1 MSFLFFSH
9 YKVKPELI
17 LMKKKPDQY
26 TKVEDFLQDIR
37 FIRWVTHPT
46 SELTEFWSDW
56 QKRFPE
62 RKDQFQ
68 QSKVLL
74 ESMKFKSLL
83 PREGQADYLFE
94 KIKEGRYS
102 AYHQKSKRRLFKLGT
117 GANVKVL
124 RQMAATLLA
133 LVTLGS
139 LAWYFGNESEFFKS
153 GQSELITVVTKAGEK
168 RQVTLPD
175 GSTVFMN
182 SESQLTYP
190 SKFYKKRNISIEGEA
205 FFKVAKNPEKPF
217 IVQSKQLSTTALGTS
232 FNVKAYGEDT
242 QVSVALKTGK
252 VVINNEVSSGW
263 DAVYLVPGEKLLAT
277 NNKVEKTQLSNDD
290 FSWKDG
296 VLVLNNMGVKDFIV
310 TIERWYGVRVQVNG
324 SPGEDWMI
332 NGRFK
337 NKLLPVVLE
346 SVSFAENINYT
357 IQADVVELNF
367 K

>member
-1 MSFLFFSH
+1 
-9 YKVKPELI
+9 
-17 LMKKKPDQY
+17 MKKSPNQY

-56 QKRFPE
+56 QKRFPD

-94 KIKEGRYS
+94 KIKKGEYS
-102 AYHQKSKRRLFKLGT
+102 SYQQANRRLFKLRT
-117 GANVKVL
+117 GSNTKIL
-124 RQMAATLLA
+124 RQMAATLLM
-133 LVTLGS
+133 LVAFGS
-139 LAWYFGNESEFFKS
+139 LVWYLGNGSMFFKPVKT
-153 GQSELITVVTKAGEK
+153 ELITVVTKAGEK
-168 RQVTLPD
+168 RQVILPD

-190 SKFYKKRNISIEGEA
+190 SQFYKKRNISIEGEA
-205 FFKVAKNPEKPF
+205 FFEVAKDPKKPF
-217 IVQSKQLSTTALGTS
+217 IVRSKQLSTTALGTS
-232 FNVKAYGEDT
+232 FNVKAYNEDT
-242 QVSVALKTGK
+242 QVTVALKTGK
-252 VVINNEVSSGW
+252 VVIKNEVSSGW
-263 DAVYLVPGEKLLAT
+263 DAVHLVPGEKLLAA
-277 NNKVEKTQLSNDD
+277 NNEVMKTQLTNDD
-290 FSWKDG
+290 FLWKDG
-296 VLVLNNMGVKDFIV
+296 VLILNNTGVKDFVRI
-310 TIERWYGVRVQVNG
+310 IERWYGVKVQVNG
-324 SPGEDWMI
+324 TPGEDWMI
-332 NGRFK
+332 NGWFK
-337 NKLLPVVLE
+337 NKPLPVVLE